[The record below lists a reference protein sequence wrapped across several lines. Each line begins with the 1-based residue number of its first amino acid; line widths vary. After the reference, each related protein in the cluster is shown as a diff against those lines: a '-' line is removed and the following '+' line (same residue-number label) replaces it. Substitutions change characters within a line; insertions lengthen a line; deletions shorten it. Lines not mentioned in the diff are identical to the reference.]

1 MTDENKKAFVGEL
14 SLALVMYSRAR
25 IAGIE
30 YKSHD
35 EAWEGLDTVDI
46 RFADGHRKVIDVT
59 GDSCIAIMEDIA
71 QALM

>member
-1 MTDENKKAFVGEL
+1 
-14 SLALVMYSRAR
+14 MYSREK

-46 RFADGHRKVIDVT
+46 RFANGHRKVIDVT
-59 GDSCIAIMEDIA
+59 GDSCIAIMKDIA
-71 QALM
+71 KALI